1 MSTPTTIEAVAI
13 ERALLGALILDAT
26 RVIEH
31 MDARR
36 VGAELFTAPHHAK
49 VYGAIRELAAEGIP
63 VDGVSVAQRLRDIR
77 RFDEIGGLAAIEAMI
92 DACPT
97 SAHAEYFLND
107 LHDRLTR
114 RTMLCLLEKAR
125 ADVANPD
132 ESAEMV
138 RGKIEAAFAGLT
150 TAQQAQQRTSS
161 QHLDEQEAMYQ
172 QALAQGCAGIR
183 SGFWF
188 FDHYFGGLQNK
199 VYYIFSG
206 PPGCF
211 KTTAVRNIA
220 EYVAGVQG
228 LRVDIASLEQSAGQ
242 LLSSMV
248 ARQANVSISRLNG
261 GESEAALARWRE
273 CRKTVESWPI
283 FINDESQTDVSLW
296 SWARRAKSK
305 GSRLLIVDYLQFV
318 QASERCNEE
327 QRMAK
332 VSDAAR
338 RIAKD
343 LDIPLIAISS
353 ETKGDAKTGAGPSLR
368 HSAQI
373 EYDAWCWV
381 RMRKNEDEQGKVLG
395 ACAAIRKN
403 RFGPQVPEWVMNYK
417 NGYMDDAQP
426 TTEHGPRESQPEN
439 DNGF

>member
-1 MSTPTTIEAVAI
+1 MTNTTTTEAVAI
-13 ERALLGALILDAT
+13 EQAFLGTLLLDAA

-36 VGAELFTAPHHAK
+36 IGAELFTAPHHAK
-49 VYGAIRELAAEGIP
+49 VYAAIRELAAEGVP
-63 VDGVSVAQRLRDIR
+63 VDGVSVAQRLRDQQ
-77 RFDEIGGLAAIEAMI
+77 RFDEIGGILAIEAMI

-97 SAHAEYFLND
+97 AAHAEYFLND

-114 RTMLCLLEKAR
+114 RAMLRLLEKAR

-132 ESAEMV
+132 ECAEMV
-138 RGKIEAAFAGLT
+138 RGKIEASFASLQ
-150 TAQQAQQRTSS
+150 TAQQARQRTSA
-161 QHLDEQEAMYQ
+161 QLLTEQEEMYQ
-172 QALAQGCAGIR
+172 QALSHGCAGIR

-188 FDHYFGGLQNK
+188 MDNYFGGLQNK

-248 ARQANVSISRLNG
+248 ARQAAVSVAGLNAG
-261 GESEAALARWRE
+261 KSEINLTRWRE
-273 CRKTVESWPI
+273 CRKAVEAWPV

-338 RIAKD
+338 RIAKE

-381 RMRKNEDEQGKVLG
+381 RMRKNEDADGKILG
-395 ACAAIRKN
+395 ACVSIRKN
-403 RFGPQVPEWVMNYK
+403 RFGPQVPEWPMAYK
-417 NGYMDDAQP
+417 TGYMEDFIPPQP
-426 TTEHGPRESQPEN
+426 QEETSNAPYSG
-439 DNGF
+439 D

>member
-1 MSTPTTIEAVAI
+1 MTDPHTTEAVSV
-13 ERALLGALILDAT
+13 ERSLLGALILDSA
-26 RVIEH
+26 RVLEL

-36 VGAELFTAPHHAK
+36 IGAELFTAPHHAK
-49 VYGAIRELAAEGIP
+49 VFAEIRELASEGVP
-63 VDGVSVAQRLRDIR
+63 VDGGSLSQRLRDHQ

-97 SAHAEYFLND
+97 SKHAEFFLND

-114 RTMLCLLEKAR
+114 RTMLRLLEKAR
-125 ADVANPD
+125 GDIGNPD
-132 ESAEMV
+132 ECAEIV
-138 RGKIEAAFAGLT
+138 RGKIEADFASLQ
-150 TAQQAQQRTSS
+150 TAQQSRQRTSA
-161 QHLDEQEAMYQ
+161 QLLTEQEEMYQ
-172 QALAQGCAGIR
+172 QALSHGCAGIR

-188 FDHYFGGLQNK
+188 IDNYFGGLQNK

-248 ARQANVSISRLNG
+248 ARLAAVSIARLNAG
-261 GESEAALARWRE
+261 KSEIDLARWRE
-273 CRKTVESWPI
+273 CRKAVEAWPVI
-283 FINDESQTDVSLW
+283 INDEAQTDVSLW

-332 VSDAAR
+332 VSEAAR

-381 RMRKNEDEQGKVLG
+381 RMRKNEDEYGKILG
-395 ACAAIRKN
+395 ACASIRKN
-403 RFGPQVPEWVMNYK
+403 RFGPQVAEWPMAYK
-417 NGYMDDAQP
+417 AGYMDDYRP
-426 TTEHGPRESQPEN
+426 QPETPQETTS
-439 DNGF
+439 DAPYA